1 MSEKLKVGDL
11 VQLKKE
17 TYDDMQ
23 VVIEKLSEL
32 VKEYTLMV
40 DDYNPH
46 MLEEIKKQFLGY
58 LYQFTFLFAK
68 IKCFKSAN
76 HSYLEDAR
84 KKVKAETIKI
94 LIDEGNKITQ
104 SENLVYA
111 HPYYA
116 ERVGLMES
124 IKEFMIRCDLL
135 NDLYQST
142 FQSIVQSLSAA
153 RKEMDNTLKHG

>member
-1 MSEKLKVGDL
+1 MSELKVSAL

-17 TYDDMQ
+17 TYDDMLT
-23 VVIEKLSEL
+23 VINKLSDL

-84 KKVKAETIKI
+84 KKVKAETIQI

-111 HPYYA
+111 HPYYS
-116 ERVGLMES
+116 ERIELMEN

-142 FQSIVQSLSAA
+142 FQSIVQSLSNA
-153 RKEMDNTLKHG
+153 RKEFENSLKNS